1 MTRKSDG
8 TPRRA
13 RRRVAVLAL
22 LAAAAVGACSPTGG
36 GKANQTDTGQGASP
50 SGQGHPDLSATPNV
64 PDSGSGVAGRTGRPG
79 ISGDSLGRGH
89 DTGSAA
95 ETPAL
100 PRDTSA
106 RSRRHP
112 RP

>member
-1 MTRKSDG
+1 MYNAA
-8 TPRRA
+8 PRRA
-13 RRRVAVLAL
+13 SWRVAVVALA
-22 LAAAAVGACSPTGG
+22 AAAAVGACSPKGG
-36 GKANQTDTGQGASP
+36 GKANPTDTGQGASP

-106 RSRRHP
+106 KSRRHP